1 MIFRDRGHAGFS
13 LAKQLSAYRG
23 DPTAL
28 VLALP
33 RGGVAV
39 GYEISRTLHL
49 PLDVFITRKLS
60 TPENPE
66 YAIGAVSETGAIYL
80 NPEAVEAF
88 QLSHDDLE
96 GLIQAQ
102 RREIAR
108 RQTLYRQGR
117 PLPVL
122 ADHTVIL
129 VDDGIATGSTF
140 FATIE
145 AVTELSPRR
154 LIAAI
159 PVGPHET
166 LTRVKSLV
174 DELVVLEVP
183 DSFNA
188 VGAAYQDFT
197 QVEDAQVVALL
208 KAAQD
213 ALFQHSSPSRS

>member
-1 MIFRDRGHAGFS
+1 MIFRDRGHAGLC
-13 LAKQLSAYRG
+13 LAKELNAYRG
-23 DPTAL
+23 DPNA
-28 VLALP
+28 VILALP

-49 PLDVFITRKLS
+49 PLDVFITRKLG
-60 TPENPE
+60 TPDNPE

-80 NPEAVEAF
+80 NPEAVDAF
-88 QLSHDDLE
+88 SLSHDDLE

-108 RQTLYRQGR
+108 RQALYRQGR
-117 PLPVL
+117 RVPVL
-122 ADHTVIL
+122 ADRTVIL

-159 PVGPHET
+159 PVGPRET
-166 LTRVKSLV
+166 PARVKSLV

-183 DSFNA
+183 DRFSA
-188 VGAAYQDFT
+188 VGEAYQDFT
-197 QVEDAQVVALL
+197 QVEDEQVVMLL
-208 KAAQD
+208 KSAQD
-213 ALFQHSSPSRS
+213 ALYEQPFP

>member
-1 MIFRDRGHAGFS
+1 MFRDRGHAGFS
-13 LAKQLSAYRG
+13 LAKQLNAYRG
-23 DPTAL
+23 DPNT
-28 VLALP
+28 VILALP

-80 NPEAVEAF
+80 NPEAVDTF
-88 QLSHDDLE
+88 HLSHDDLE

-117 PLPVL
+117 LVPAL
-122 ADHTVIL
+122 ADRTVIL

-183 DSFNA
+183 DPFIA

-213 ALFQHSSPSRS
+213 MLFQQSAFS

>member
-1 MIFRDRGHAGFS
+1 MIFRDRGHAGVS
-13 LAKQLSAYRG
+13 LAKELNAYRG
-23 DPTAL
+23 DPNA
-28 VLALP
+28 VILALP

-49 PLDVFITRKLS
+49 PLDVFITRKLG
-60 TPENPE
+60 TPDNPE

-80 NPEAVEAF
+80 NPEAVDAF
-88 QLSHDDLE
+88 NLSHDDLE

-108 RQTLYRQGR
+108 RQALYRQGR
-117 PLPVL
+117 RVPVL
-122 ADHTVIL
+122 ADRTVIL

-159 PVGPHET
+159 PVGPRET
-166 LTRVKSLV
+166 LARVKSLV
-174 DELVVLEVP
+174 DELIVLEVP
-183 DSFNA
+183 DHFSA
-188 VGAAYQDFT
+188 VGEAYQDFT
-197 QVEDAQVVALL
+197 QVEDEQVVVLL
-208 KAAQD
+208 KSAQD
-213 ALFQHSSPSRS
+213 ALYEQPFP

>member
-13 LAKQLSAYRG
+13 LAKELNAYRG
-23 DPTAL
+23 DPTA
-28 VLALP
+28 VILALP
-33 RGGVAV
+33 RGGVVV

-60 TPENPE
+60 TPDNLE

-80 NPEAVEAF
+80 NSEAVDVF
-88 QLSHDDLE
+88 HLSREDLE

-117 PLPVL
+117 SVPVI
-122 ADHTVIL
+122 ADRTVIL

-154 LIAAI
+154 L
-159 PVGPHET
+159 
-166 LTRVKSLV
+166 LQR
-174 DELVVLEVP
+174 
-183 DSFNA
+183 
-188 VGAAYQDFT
+188 
-197 QVEDAQVVALL
+197 
-208 KAAQD
+208 
-213 ALFQHSSPSRS
+213 SPSALARRSYA

>member
-1 MIFRDRGHAGFS
+1 MIFRDRCHAGFF
-13 LAKQLSAYRG
+13 LAKELNAYRG
-23 DPTAL
+23 DSTAMI
-28 VLALP
+28 LALP
-33 RGGVAV
+33 RGGVVV

-60 TPENPE
+60 TPDNPE
-66 YAIGAVSETGAIYL
+66 YAIGAISETGAIYL
-80 NPEAVEAF
+80 NPEAVDAF
-88 QLSHDDLE
+88 HLSHGDLE

-117 PLPVL
+117 SVPRLG
-122 ADHTVIL
+122 DRTVIL

-154 LIAAI
+154 LVAAI
-159 PVGPHET
+159 PVGPGDT
-166 LTRVKSLV
+166 LARVKSLV

-183 DSFNA
+183 DPFSA
-188 VGAAYQDFT
+188 VGNAYQDFT
-197 QVEDAQVVALL
+197 QVDDGQVIALL
-208 KAAQD
+208 KSAQD
-213 ALFQHSSPSRS
+213 ALYQQSCPSQP